1 MMQTQSTVPG
11 EGTEGKSK
19 KISYWSG
26 SFLVA
31 LGVILFVLNGL
42 MVLIENWWALFILL
56 PAFVLFYWGYAV
68 GQNTNGRLPF
78 LARFNF
84 ATGLIILVVALMFL
98 INLDWSVWWPLM
110 LMTPGLAL
118 IIAGGKGSD
127 NPTAAAWIGYLR
139 WVAATIIG
147 LGFVFFAHTLGIID
161 LEAFGQFRWWGIF
174 IAIPAIGALWQAVRL
189 IGRSG
194 TINPS
199 GITLLFMALVTGATA
214 VMELLGLSWEMWND
228 SWSSLYGITAVI
240 FIGTG
245 VLLLGN
251 GLRRQS

>member
-1 MMQTQSTVPG
+1 MMQTHSTVEG

-42 MVLIENWWALFILL
+42 MVSVENWWAWFILA
-56 PAFVLFYWGYAV
+56 PAFVLFYWGRVV
-68 GQNTNGRLPF
+68 GQQANGRLPF

-84 ATGLIILVVALMFL
+84 ATGLIILVVAVMFL
-98 INLDWSVWWPLM
+98 INLDWSVWWPMM
-110 LMTPGLAL
+110 LITPGLAL

-139 WVAATIIG
+139 WVAGAVIG
-147 LGFVFFAHTLGIID
+147 LGVVFLAHTLEMID
-161 LEAFGQFRWWGIF
+161 LESFGQFHWWGIF
-174 IAIPAIGALWQAVRL
+174 IALPAIGALWQAVRL

-194 TINPS
+194 TISSS
-199 GITLLFMALVTGATA
+199 GIILLFIALVSGGTA
-214 VMELLGLSWEMWND
+214 VMELLGLSWEIWID

-240 FIGTG
+240 FIGAG
-245 VLLLGN
+245 ILLLGN